1 MRRYLILAFLFCL
14 TLPFDL
20 AITGCYRNPDANF
33 CNNLGY
39 GAKNTTIASITLLPN
54 TSGLSLPYGE
64 TGATNTPTAKS
75 CASSSVS
82 VSAYSWGTTDLTLA
96 DINPT
101 TGAICAGTWNRNTA
115 GGVAAFTTCLPTNK
129 TGVAY
134 ITASAGNITSNTVAV
149 YVHPAIANVTL
160 SETPSSTSSG
170 LNGTCISQ
178 GQTAQL
184 NITAYAA
191 GSSTPLCAPNSTT
204 QPDCSTVLGHLTYAP
219 VTATIATIDY
229 TGLATANQ
237 PGSTAITA
245 TTNSGNTSGGTTTS
259 SAGYFYTCPAAS
271 ITLTANGATTANVTP
286 NNPQAITA
294 TVKDT
299 NGVTITGLALTY
311 ASTQPE
317 NVPISAAGTITSVFP
332 STASVTALCQPPT
345 CNPAPIN
352 KIGINGN
359 GAPIVSNP
367 LLINASGTSSTILY
381 MASPQSQYFSVID
394 FTIGGVTTPI
404 KLPYVPN
411 SLVANPTGST
421 LFFGSYREL
430 MTVSTSN
437 NAVTK
442 EDTTVPGVVLAVS
455 PDGSTL
461 LINDQNRQV
470 FYLYSNGN
478 ASTGTSTGTGTS
490 TSGTSTAT
498 AGGIVTTFG
507 GIGQRAQ
514 FSSDGQT
521 VYIVGNNTMYIHNV
535 FTGWSTEPL
544 AAGVGANSNV
554 QPATSITN
562 ACNATLAGT
571 NVGPSGLGGSSD
583 ANTQYNTFCGPDLS
597 VAVPSVGPF
606 LSGAPASADYGF
618 CPQTSTNPVLYY
630 PPAGTLQA
638 TTDHLVATT
647 NSQHVI
653 GASASPTLA
662 TGPQLTDSD
671 IVIPTGGCPLTTGT
685 AGVQPT
691 TTGLTIQNT
700 ANQAFPLTNYGI
712 ANINQVIAS
721 PNSALA
727 MVTYSSNATATPAGG
742 ALLPAYTIPATGV
755 AGTLTGVPLSGT
767 AIAPIAGIFSPDTST
782 FYASTTGDNLIHL
795 VSTSTLKETT
805 TLAPGLPDT
814 SGNITPAQFLVVR
827 PRTRP

>member
-332 STASVTALCQPPT
+332 KYGLGYGALPATHVQSCAHQQDRHQRQRRPHCQQS
-345 CNPAPIN
+345 PADQCLRHQFHHPVH
-352 KIGINGN
+352 GQPAVAVFFGHRLHHRRRHHAYQ
-359 GAPIVSNP
+359 APVC
-367 LLINASGTSSTILY
+367 T
-381 MASPQSQYFSVID
+381 QF
-394 FTIGGVTTPI
+394 
-404 KLPYVPN
+404 
-411 SLVANPTGST
+411 TGS
-421 LFFGSYREL
+421 E
-430 MTVSTSN
+430 SN
-437 NAVTK
+437 R
-442 EDTTVPGVVLAVS
+442 PRL
-455 PDGSTL
+455 
-461 LINDQNRQV
+461 
-470 FYLYSNGN
+470 
-478 ASTGTSTGTGTS
+478 
-490 TSGTSTAT
+490 
-498 AGGIVTTFG
+498 
-507 GIGQRAQ
+507 
-514 FSSDGQT
+514 SS
-521 VYIVGNNTMYIHNV
+521 
-535 FTGWSTEPL
+535 L
-544 AAGVGANSNV
+544 AAIEN
-554 QPATSITN
+554 
-562 ACNATLAGT
+562 
-571 NVGPSGLGGSSD
+571 
-583 ANTQYNTFCGPDLS
+583 
-597 VAVPSVGPF
+597 
-606 LSGAPASADYGF
+606 
-618 CPQTSTNPVLYY
+618 
-630 PPAGTLQA
+630 
-638 TTDHLVATT
+638 
-647 NSQHVI
+647 
-653 GASASPTLA
+653 
-662 TGPQLTDSD
+662 
-671 IVIPTGGCPLTTGT
+671 
-685 AGVQPT
+685 
-691 TTGLTIQNT
+691 
-700 ANQAFPLTNYGI
+700 
-712 ANINQVIAS
+712 
-721 PNSALA
+721 
-727 MVTYSSNATATPAGG
+727 
-742 ALLPAYTIPATGV
+742 
-755 AGTLTGVPLSGT
+755 
-767 AIAPIAGIFSPDTST
+767 
-782 FYASTTGDNLIHL
+782 
-795 VSTSTLKETT
+795 
-805 TLAPGLPDT
+805 
-814 SGNITPAQFLVVR
+814 
-827 PRTRP
+827 